1 MVPKRLF
8 ALLTLLFTACGTAY
22 RSELYK
28 AENLMLEHPDSS
40 LNILEEIRIDR
51 IRGRKNRA
59 KYALLYSQAL
69 DKNYIDV
76 ENDSIIRVAR
86 DYYAH
91 RGSNEERAQAFYYYG
106 IVANNAGDIDEAMK
120 AFVPA
125 RIYAEKTDNEYIKG
139 LIYSA
144 IGNLYYDQNSL
155 TEAIEQFDKAEESF
169 IKTNQPMNQLIT
181 AYRKAATYR
190 LLEKYDSALYN
201 LHTAKNIATI
211 LNDTDQIINT
221 ASLYYSIKI
230 NTTNCIDSAR
240 LYKKEMFNIYKELSN
255 NLIPI
260 EHYHIIGRLYYK
272 ESNID
277 STQYY
282 LQQYLEYAK
291 AINSDNVGLYSLLS
305 ANDEY
310 AGDYEGALN
319 YKKLYCYHNDS
330 IVSIQNKTLIE
341 KLDQKYKTQ
350 YLQRSYEV
358 LEAKHKLQKLVNSL
372 ILILVAIVGGILICL
387 YRYIAARKNQK
398 IEEYRQYIEEVDANY
413 ENLTLKYKNLK
424 DLAAAKGARADK
436 LLELLGRRIDSLK
449 TLCDISI
456 TSVLPNTFK
465 ERFTAYI
472 NLESKGNKYTAGD
485 LVALADIMYDN
496 VVTRLAE
503 KFEFTDHEKTFCAC
517 AFLDFTK
524 EEIRVLFNHSNISS
538 IYNTRCKI
546 GNKMGLKGSSLDI
559 VKYMMAIRDNPEY
572 IDNNQLLISKMQSKK

>member
-1 MVPKRLF
+1 M
-8 ALLTLLFTACGTAY
+8 
-22 RSELYK
+22 
-28 AENLMLEHPDSS
+28 
-40 LNILEEIRIDR
+40 
-51 IRGRKNRA
+51 
-59 KYALLYSQAL
+59 
-69 DKNYIDV
+69 
-76 ENDSIIRVAR
+76 
-86 DYYAH
+86 
-91 RGSNEERAQAFYYYG
+91 
-106 IVANNAGDIDEAMK
+106 
-120 AFVPA
+120 
-125 RIYAEKTDNEYIKG
+125 
-139 LIYSA
+139 
-144 IGNLYYDQNSL
+144 
-155 TEAIEQFDKAEESF
+155 
-169 IKTNQPMNQLIT
+169 
-181 AYRKAATYR
+181 
-190 LLEKYDSALYN
+190 
-201 LHTAKNIATI
+201 
-211 LNDTDQIINT
+211 
-221 ASLYYSIKI
+221 
-230 NTTNCIDSAR
+230 
-240 LYKKEMFNIYKELSN
+240 
-255 NLIPI
+255 
-260 EHYHIIGRLYYK
+260 
-272 ESNID
+272 
-277 STQYY
+277 
-282 LQQYLEYAK
+282 
-291 AINSDNVGLYSLLS
+291 
-305 ANDEY
+305 
-310 AGDYEGALN
+310 
-319 YKKLYCYHNDS
+319 
-330 IVSIQNKTLIE
+330 
-341 KLDQKYKTQ
+341 
-350 YLQRSYEV
+350 
-358 LEAKHKLQKLVNSL
+358 